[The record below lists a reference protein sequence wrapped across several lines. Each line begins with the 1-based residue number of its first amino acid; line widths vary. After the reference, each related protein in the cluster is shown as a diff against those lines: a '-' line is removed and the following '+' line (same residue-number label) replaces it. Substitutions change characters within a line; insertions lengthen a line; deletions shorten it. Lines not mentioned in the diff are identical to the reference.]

1 MPCYGSRS
9 NAPRFGKFLSGVA
22 PLVIKYTDL
31 DDDELR
37 ENALQ
42 ALEAFV
48 LRCPTEITPYIDTII
63 DLSLKF
69 LRYDPNYDD
78 GEDNEDDEDE
88 NMESDNEDEEED
100 DDDG

>member
-1 MPCYGSRS
+1 VNSRS
-9 NAPRFGKFLSGVA
+9 NAPRFGKFLDSVA
-22 PLVIKYTDL
+22 PSVIKYTEL
-31 DDDELR
+31 NDDELR

-48 LRCPTEITPYIDTII
+48 LRCPTEITHYIDTII

-78 GEDNEDDEDE
+78 GDDNEDDEDE
-88 NMESDNEDEEED
+88 DMDSDNEDDEDED
-100 DDDG
+100 DDG